1 MINDNVAKNNF
12 LSINKNNI
20 FIQKLNFNY
29 DKSKKSNVS
38 WGNNI
43 KTFPKIFYPEKN
55 LDVLRIFKNKNNF
68 VIQGNRRSYGTCV

>member
-29 DKSKKSNVS
+29 DKSKKVKCEL
-38 WGNNI
+38 G
-43 KTFPKIFYPEKN
+43 K
-55 LDVLRIFKNKNNF
+55 
-68 VIQGNRRSYGTCV
+68 